1 MENTVLEGVLRQL
14 SSLESNQ
21 FIKTILTHEYF
32 RSEEV
37 SNNCNLNFVVGKI
50 N

>member
-21 FIKTILTHEYF
+21 FIKTILIHEYF

-37 SNNCNLNFVVGKI
+37 TIAIRILF
-50 N
+50 